1 MEREESNM
9 KITITEKERKNT
21 IDLIFVDPC
30 AEIECEAIDCNHC
43 PLHSTAANLREAQEQ
58 FGKVLNNMEI
68 MG

>member
-1 MEREESNM
+1 MEREVNDM

-30 AEIECEAIDCNHC
+30 TEIECGAIDCNHC
-43 PLHSTAANLREAQEQ
+43 PLQSTAANLREAQEQ
-58 FGKVLNNMEI
+58 FRKVLDSMEI